1 MIDFKNI
8 AGEILSNAINEMKFD
23 EIIKNI
29 EVPKNTEM
37 GEYAFPCFRLAS
49 IYKKSPNMIAQE
61 IIGKINENENF
72 EKIAVAGPYIN
83 FKINKAILSKLI
95 IEEVME
101 KKDKFGSS
109 KTGEGKNIVVE
120 YSSVNI
126 AKPFHM
132 GHIRST
138 MIGYSLYKIYNFLG
152 YNAIG
157 INHLGDYGTQFG
169 KLIVAYKLWGNKE
182 AIEKDPI
189 PELLKIYV
197 KFHKE
202 AEEKPELDDEARAWF
217 TKLENKDEE
226 AVELW
231 TWFRSVSLVEF
242 ERVYNMLGVHFD
254 YFTGESFY
262 SDMIP
267 NLLEEMKEKNVI
279 KDDEGIGIV
288 ELEDYDMPNSVITK
302 SDGSSLY
309 ITRDLT
315 AAKYRKET
323 FNFDKNIYVVGSQQ
337 NLHFKQWKK
346 IIELLG
352 YDWASD
358 CVHVPFGMVGLEEG
372 SLSTRNGRVV
382 FLEDVLKKAIEKT
395 KEIINE
401 KNPDLENKDKV
412 AEQVGVGSVVFQEL
426 SNNRIKD
433 YTFSW
438 EETLSFE
445 GETGP
450 YVQYAHARACS
461 VLRNANVELEH
472 IDYSL
477 LDDKYSFDLIREI
490 SKFNSVVEKAAVKYE
505 PSLVTRYIT
514 HLAQLFNRFYH
525 ENPIL
530 IDDIE
535 LKKARLALVMS
546 FKYAV
551 KNGLA
556 LIALEAPEK
565 M

>member
-8 AGEILSNAINEMKFD
+8 AGEILSNAISEMKFD

-49 IYKKSPNMIAQE
+49 IYKKSPNVIAQE

-109 KTGEGKNIVVE
+109 KTGEGKNVVVE

-152 YNAIG
+152 YNTIG

-382 FLEDVLKKAIEKT
+382 FLEDVLKKAVEKT

>member
-8 AGEILSNAINEMKFD
+8 AGEILSNAISEMKFD

-49 IYKKSPNMIAQE
+49 IYKKSPNVIAQE

-152 YNAIG
+152 YNTIG

-382 FLEDVLKKAIEKT
+382 FLEDVLKKAVEKT

>member
-8 AGEILSNAINEMKFD
+8 AGEILSNAINEMEFD

-49 IYKKSPNMIAQE
+49 IYKKSPNMIAQD

-72 EKIAVAGPYIN
+72 EKITAAGPYIN
-83 FKINKAILSKLI
+83 FKINKSILSKII

-101 KKDKFGSS
+101 KKDEFGSS
-109 KTGEGKNIVVE
+109 KTGEGKNVVVE

-197 KFHKE
+197 KFHQE

-267 NLLEEMKEKNVI
+267 SLLEEMKEKNVI

-288 ELEDYDMPNSVITK
+288 ELEDYDMPNAVITK

-337 NLHFKQWKK
+337 NLHFKQWMK
-346 IIELLG
+346 IIDLLG
-352 YDWASD
+352 YDWAYD
-358 CVHVPFGMVGLEEG
+358 CVHVPFGMVALEEG
-372 SLSTRNGRVV
+372 SLSTRNGRVI
-382 FLEDVLKKAIEKT
+382 FLEDVLKKAVEKT
-395 KEIINE
+395 KEIIEE
-401 KNPDLENKDKV
+401 KNPDLENKDQV
-412 AEQVGVGSVVFQEL
+412 AKQVGVGSVVFQEL

-438 EETLSFE
+438 EGTLSFE

-461 VLRNANVELEH
+461 VLRNAKVELEN

-535 LKKARLALVMS
+535 LKKARLSLVMS
-546 FKYAV
+546 FKYTV